1 MNVLVR
7 IRYSHAFRLVPG
19 VNWWNELYAF
29 AKVSCTRSSASDGLR
44 VIRIAAAYIWSRK
57 GSASRSNRAVRCSGV
72 SVVVGVGIG
81 IENTGV
87 FPVVRSGATL
97 VAIMLVTTRPAA
109 GSFPR
114 PAGRDPDTSRIT
126 HSNTA

>member
-1 MNVLVR
+1 MNVFVR

-72 SVVVGVGIG
+72 SVVVGVGIV
-81 IENTGV
+81 IENTRG
-87 FPVVRSGATL
+87 FPAVLAGASL
-97 VAIMLVTTRPAA
+97 VAIMLVTTRPATGAFPGPGGHLTGQLA
-109 GSFPR
+109 G
-114 PAGRDPDTSRIT
+114 
-126 HSNTA
+126 HL

>member
-1 MNVLVR
+1 MKVFVR

-29 AKVSCTRSSASDGLR
+29 AKVSWTRSSASDGLR

-57 GSASRSNRAVRCSGV
+57 GSASRSKRSVRCSGV
-72 SVVVGVGIG
+72 SVVVGVGIV

-87 FPVVRSGATL
+87 FPVFRAGARL
-97 VAIMLVTTRPAA
+97 VAIMFVTTPPSA
-109 GSFPR
+109 GSFP
-114 PAGRDPDTSRIT
+114 PARTGLFSRRLPG
-126 HSNTA
+126 